1 MLEFI
6 TNSPKKTENL
16 GKNFAEKIIR
26 RHLKLNSQKAIIIS
40 LEGDLGGGKTTFTKG
55 FARGLGIKDN
65 IKSPTFIIFRK
76 FQIPH
81 FKQKSGPKTFYH
93 FDCYRIEDPKEI
105 LDLEFKKIIENPQNI
120 VIFEWGD
127 KIKKILPDD
136 CFKIKFEF
144 LDKNKRK
151 ITIS

>member
-1 MLEFI
+1 
-6 TNSPKKTENL
+6 
-16 GKNFAEKIIR
+16 
-26 RHLKLNSQKAIIIS
+26 
-40 LEGDLGGGKTTFTKG
+40 
-55 FARGLGIKDN
+55 
-65 IKSPTFIIFRK
+65 
-76 FQIPH
+76 
-81 FKQKSGPKTFYH
+81 TFYH